1 MLGLIFCM
9 CFGFMSS
16 IFYRIDNIIQ
26 RSLYSWVD
34 MRVRVEMDGL
44 HFRIVFGV
52 NSSLVSV
59 AISGLAGITVY
70 TAA

>member
-1 MLGLIFCM
+1 M
-9 CFGFMSS
+9 
-16 IFYRIDNIIQ
+16 IIL
-26 RSLYSWVD
+26 SSWVE

-59 AISGLAGITVY
+59 AISGLAGDHSLHSCVKIIRGCGNGL
-70 TAA
+70 